1 MTAKAFFIWIGVA
14 IALIAVLFFAA
25 MFLFV
30 RPSRGE
36 RIASYPSPRAALV
49 VIDIQQDY
57 TGPQARKRYRDGDKI
72 VTASNALIAQ
82 ARARGDLVVF
92 IRNEIDNFLIATM
105 FDHIN
110 APGTPGAQLDRR
122 LAQSAA
128 DRTFVKHRPDSF
140 SNAEFDAFLRE
151 HQVDRLMITGLDA
164 AYCVNATTRGA
175 LNRGYKVTLY
185 REAIATES
193 GKSIDELARG
203 WRDAG
208 AQVRADLAL

>member
-1 MTAKAFFIWIGVA
+1 MTAKTVLVWIGAA

-25 MFLFV
+25 MFFFV
-30 RPSRGE
+30 RPTRGE

-49 VIDIQQDY
+49 VIDIQEDY

-72 VTASNALIAQ
+72 VAASNALIAQ

-92 IRNEIDNFLIATM
+92 IRNEIDNFLFATV

-122 LAQSAA
+122 LATSAA

-140 SNAEFDAFLRE
+140 SNAGFDAFLRE
-151 HQVDRLMITGLDA
+151 QQVDRVMITGLDA
-164 AYCVNATTRGA
+164 AYCINATVRGA
-175 LNRGYKVTLY
+175 LNRGVKVTLY
-185 REAIATES
+185 RAAIATES
-193 GKSIDELARG
+193 GKSLDDLARG
-203 WRDAG
+203 WREAG
-208 AQVRADLAL
+208 AQVRDDLAL

>member
-1 MTAKAFFIWIGVA
+1 MTAKTVFLWLGVA
-14 IALIAVLFFAA
+14 VALITILFFAA
-25 MFLFV
+25 MFFFV
-30 RPSRGE
+30 RPTRGE
-36 RIASYPSPRAALV
+36 RIAAYPSPRAALI

-57 TGPQARKRYRDGDKI
+57 TGPQARKHYRDGDKI
-72 VTASNALIAQ
+72 VAASNSLIAQ

-92 IRNEIDNFLIATM
+92 IRNEIDNLLIATM

-122 LAQSAA
+122 LAQTSA
-128 DRTFVKHRPDSF
+128 DRRFVKHRPDSF

-151 HQVDRLMITGLDA
+151 QQVDRLMITGLDA
-164 AYCVNATTRGA
+164 AYCVNATTRAA

-185 REAIATES
+185 RAAIATES

-203 WRDAG
+203 WREAG
-208 AQVRADLAL
+208 AQVKSGQKI